1 MLLKVI
7 LPSCIRKIKFPESL
21 EELHEELKSVVP
33 SHQTYV
39 LQYRDREGDVIVLG
53 NQWEFKDFV
62 RSMEVKKNK
71 TGTQPAVLL
80 NPVDQGSPRNIKD
93 ILSSLL
99 SASPAS
105 CQPDI
110 DLTFGMSKSTP
121 FACAKAYRKQ
131 KERGNG
137 KLRQN
142 ERHVEKS
149 QEKDQ
154 EAEVHFGV
162 VCDGCDAT
170 PIIGSRYKCKECDD
184 FDYCSTCYNK
194 WESNPS
200 EHFIGHTFRSI
211 THRGQGMRRHGG
223 PMWAGRHRMHP
234 EAMFPWQQVIS
245 RGCCMPTHVDPSSI
259 VVPPHEEQQ
268 QQAENKHYASSILE
282 DIALPD
288 HATVSTSA
296 NVCKIW
302 KVQNT
307 GETAWPPNTRLY
319 PVSLD
324 LLGGPSDGVPVG
336 NLPPHDTK
344 EIALP
349 LAAPTTA
356 GTVTTTWQLGQR
368 SLLEGPPA
376 LFGEVFTVNLC
387 VEDAVQEKVQE
398 KVEEKVEEKEKV
410 TVPSVVTVEAIA
422 DPELSSP
429 SSHASQDGIDDDYVL
444 IPHPFAETLK
454 TLKEMGFDHAEQV
467 EKIVMEVNGDL
478 QGALQRLLGN

>member
-1 MLLKVI
+1 
-7 LPSCIRKIKFPESL
+7 
-21 EELHEELKSVVP
+21 
-33 SHQTYV
+33 
-39 LQYRDREGDVIVLG
+39 
-53 NQWEFKDFV
+53 
-62 RSMEVKKNK
+62 
-71 TGTQPAVLL
+71 
-80 NPVDQGSPRNIKD
+80 
-93 ILSSLL
+93 
-99 SASPAS
+99 
-105 CQPDI
+105 
-110 DLTFGMSKSTP
+110 
-121 FACAKAYRKQ
+121 
-131 KERGNG
+131 
-137 KLRQN
+137 
-142 ERHVEKS
+142 
-149 QEKDQ
+149 
-154 EAEVHFGV
+154 
-162 VCDGCDAT
+162 
-170 PIIGSRYKCKECDD
+170 
-184 FDYCSTCYNK
+184 
-194 WESNPS
+194 
-200 EHFIGHTFRSI
+200 
-211 THRGQGMRRHGG
+211 
-223 PMWAGRHRMHP
+223 
-234 EAMFPWQQVIS
+234 
-245 RGCCMPTHVDPSSI
+245 MPTRVDPSSI

-307 GETAWPPNTRLY
+307 GETAWPANTRLY

-336 NLPPHDTK
+336 SLPPHDTK

-356 GTVTTTWQLGQR
+356 GTVTTAWQLGQT

-387 VEDAVQEKVQE
+387 VEDAVQE

-429 SSHASQDGIDDDYVL
+429 SSHASQDGMDYDYVL

-467 EKIVMEVNGDL
+467 EKIVTEVNGDL